1 MHVKMEDKVY
11 ILTGKDKGMTGEII
25 AIDRDKNR
33 VKVSRRN
40 MVIKHKKP
48 NQMLGQEGAR
58 VEQENWLN
66 ASNVALFS
74 EQAGGPVRISK
85 KFVGKG
91 GELHAAKQD
100 AVASF
105 GDNQPYRIQ
114 KVRVAKSTGEL
125 FDAVKEG

>member
-40 MVIKHKKP
+40 MVVKHRKP
-48 NQMLGQEGAR
+48 NQFLGQEGAR

-66 ASNVALFS
+66 ASNVALYS
-74 EQAGGPVRISK
+74 EQEQGPVRIAK
-85 KFVGKG
+85 RFVGNG
-91 GELHAAKQD
+91 GELFENKQD
-100 AVASF
+100 AINSF
-105 GDNQPYRIQ
+105 EKAPYRIQ
-114 KVRVAKSTGEL
+114 KVRVAKKTGEV
-125 FDAVKEG
+125 FDEIKA

>member
-40 MVIKHKKP
+40 MVVKHRKP
-48 NQMLGQEGAR
+48 NQFLGQEGAR
-58 VEQENWLN
+58 IEQENWLN
-66 ASNVALFS
+66 ASNVALYS
-74 EQAGGPVRISK
+74 EQEQGPVRIAK
-85 KFVGKG
+85 RFVGKG
-91 GELHAAKQD
+91 GELFESKQG

-105 GDNQPYRIQ
+105 GDDQPYRIQ
-114 KVRVAKSTGEL
+114 KVRVAKKTGEV
-125 FDAVKEG
+125 FDEIKA